1 MRWHMAHKGK
11 LYEGPKHRGRGG
23 GRPGV
28 LGSRG
33 TGRRFTALAKAWAL
47 LTTMAILLPALSGC
61 ALGAVHSDAAG
72 APTPDVNPPAQ
83 QASDAAD
90 GALTPDG
97 KPPTQ
102 QTLEVNQ
109 QVYAL
114 LDFDDTQELDFAQ
127 RGLIAAPDSLEIKD
141 AEGNVIWSQSAY
153 GFLEGEAAGTVN
165 PSLWRNAQAN
175 HFYGLFEVVEG
186 IYQVRGYDISNITF
200 VAGDTGWVVFDP
212 LMSVECAQAALAL
225 VNEHLGERP
234 VKAIV
239 ISHCHVD
246 HIGGIKGIVRAEDVA
261 SGLIPVIAPA
271 GFEEHIVSESVYAG
285 NAMGRRAGYQYG
297 TLLERSAN
305 GTLSMGL
312 GMGQSTGSISYI
324 SPTDTITATGE
335 TRTID
340 GVEME
345 FQLTPGTEA
354 PAEMNTWLPAKNA
367 LWMAENCTAS
377 LHNLSTLRGAQVRDG
392 NAWAGYIMEAISL
405 YGGSAEVVF
414 QSHNWPHWGNDLIVP
429 YMENT
434 AAVYKFINDQTLLY
448 INQGYTANEIA
459 DRIQLPEA
467 LERNWYTR
475 QYYGTLIHNA
485 KAVYQRFMGWY
496 DANPVHLN
504 ALSPTESAIKYVEYL
519 GDPDEVIRKARED
532 FAKGEYQWVAEITN
546 VLVFSDPSNLDAR
559 YLCADSLEQL
569 GYQAESGAWRNA
581 YLSGA
586 KELREGTVSDPVYKA
601 KSSQDLLAAATP
613 TMLLDYMG
621 ILIDSNAAQ
630 DSNLKINL
638 VLAGKD
644 GARSNYLVTLCSG
657 VLLYQQNTLDPN
669 ADATLTC
676 TKAGLF
682 AILTKN
688 QQGIAQIQV
697 DGDASVIDKLTA
709 HLTGFDFFFNIVE
722 P

>member
-1 MRWHMAHKGK
+1 MRRHRIYKGRHC
-11 LYEGPKHRGRGG
+11 EQPKHGGCADGREGALDLRGK
-23 GRPGV
+23 
-28 LGSRG
+28 
-33 TGRRFTALAKAWAL
+33 GRRVALLATVWAL
-47 LTTMAILLPALSGC
+47 SAMLVILLPGLSGF
-61 ALGAVHSDAAG
+61 ALAGAAG
-72 APTPDVNPPAQ
+72 
-83 QASDAAD
+83 SDAD
-90 GALTPDG
+90 GALTPEA

-102 QTLEVNQ
+102 QTLDANE

-114 LDFDDTQELDFAQ
+114 LDFDNTQELDFAQ
-127 RGLIAAPDSLEIKD
+127 RGLIAAPDSLDIID
-141 AEGNVIWSQSAY
+141 ADGHVIWSQSAY
-153 GFLEGEAAGTVN
+153 AFLEGDAPGTVN

-200 VAGDTGWVVFDP
+200 VAGDTGWVVLDP

-234 VKAIV
+234 VKAVV
-239 ISHCHVD
+239 ISHSHVD
-246 HIGGIKGIVRAEDVA
+246 HIGGIKGIVSAEEVA
-261 SGLIPVIAPA
+261 SGSVAVIAPE

-297 TLLERSAN
+297 VLLEHGET
-305 GTLSMGL
+305 GTLSVGL
-312 GMGQSTGSISYI
+312 GMGQSTGTVSYI
-324 SPTDTITATGE
+324 SPNDIITMTGE

-340 GVEME
+340 GVKME

-354 PAEMNTWLPAKNA
+354 PAEMNTWFPDKNA
-367 LWMAENCTAS
+367 LWMAENCTAT
-377 LHNLSTLRGAQVRDG
+377 LHNLYTLRGAQVRDG
-392 NAWAGYIMEAISL
+392 NAWAGYIMEAISR
-405 YGGSAEVVF
+405 YGSSAEVVF
-414 QSHNWPHWGNDLIVP
+414 QSHNWPHWGNDVIVP

-459 DRIQLPEA
+459 DMIKLPEA
-467 LERNWYTR
+467 LEQNWYTR

-504 ALSPTESAIKYVEYL
+504 ALSPTESARKYVTYL

-532 FAKGEYQWVAEITN
+532 FANGEYQWVAEITN
-546 VLVFSDPSNLDAR
+546 MLVFADPSNQDAR

-569 GYQAESGAWRNA
+569 AYQAESGAWRNA

-586 KELREGTVSDPVYKA
+586 KELREGAVRDPAHKA
-601 KSSQDLLAAATP
+601 KSSQDLTAAMTP
-613 TMLLDYMG
+613 TMILDYMG

-630 DSNLKINL
+630 DINMKINL
-638 VLAGKD
+638 VLIGK
-644 GARSNYLVTLCSG
+644 GADRSHYLLTLRSG
-657 VLLYQQNTLDPN
+657 VLLYQQDAQDPS

-676 TKAGLF
+676 TKAGLY
-682 AILTKN
+682 ALLTN
-688 QQGIAQIQV
+688 NRQGIAQIQV

-709 HLTGFDFFFNIVE
+709 HLTGFDFFFHIVE